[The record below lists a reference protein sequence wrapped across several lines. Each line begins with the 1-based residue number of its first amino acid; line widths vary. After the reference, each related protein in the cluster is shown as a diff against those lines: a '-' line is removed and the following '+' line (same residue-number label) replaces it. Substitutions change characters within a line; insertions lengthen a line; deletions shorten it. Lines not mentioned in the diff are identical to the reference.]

1 MTSDMAADTVL
12 RGELRALG
20 RADGIASIQR
30 LKGGVIAEAG
40 LVTYADGTRVARAS
54 RRNHSPAG
62 AGIGA
67 PPYRQVV
74 S

>member
-1 MTSDMAADTVL
+1 MTSDMAADTVP

-30 LKGGVIAEAG
+30 LKRGVIAEAW

-54 RRNHSPAG
+54 RRNRARLGRTWALLP
-62 AGIGA
+62 ID
-67 PPYRQVV
+67 R
-74 S
+74 